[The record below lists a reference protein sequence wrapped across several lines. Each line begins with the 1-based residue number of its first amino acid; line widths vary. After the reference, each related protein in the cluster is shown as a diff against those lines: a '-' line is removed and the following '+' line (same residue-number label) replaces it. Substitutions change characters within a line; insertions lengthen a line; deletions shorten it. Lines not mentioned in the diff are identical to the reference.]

1 MVRDQLSVLSAFLAV
16 AEERSFTRAA
26 KRLGVSPSAL
36 SHAMRGLEER
46 FGVRL
51 LARTTRSV
59 APTDAGEQLI
69 ARLRPAL
76 GDIQG
81 ALDLISGLRGRPA
94 GRVRLVVSPLAATT
108 VLAPKLGQFARD
120 YPDVVLD
127 VTTDESRVDL
137 VAAGFDAGILLGEFI
152 ERDMVVI
159 RVSPDLRPAIVGS
172 PRYFESHPKPA
183 LPRDLLGHRC
193 INFRHGSAGVYRWEF
208 DKGKQSLT
216 VAVNGPL
223 IVDDVELLIRA
234 AIDDVGLAFVDQ
246 ERVAQHLASGALVR
260 VLEDWCPPFP
270 GFFLYYPSQRQLPAA
285 LSALIETL
293 RLSRPLRDRSSFPRP
308 RGTAPLGS

>member
-1 MVRDQLSVLSAFLAV
+1 MVRDELSVLSAFLAV

-26 KRLGVSPSAL
+26 QRLGVSTSAL
-36 SHAMRGLEER
+36 SHAIRGLEER

-69 ARLRPAL
+69 ARLHPAL
-76 GDIQG
+76 GDIRG
-81 ALDLISGLRGRPA
+81 ALDLISGFRDRPA
-94 GRVRLVVSPLAATT
+94 GRVRLVVSPLAATR

-137 VAAGFDAGILLGEFI
+137 VAARFDAGIHFGEFI
-152 ERDMVVI
+152 ERDMVAV
-159 RVSPDLRPAIVGS
+159 RVSKDHRPAIVGS
-172 PRYFESHPKPA
+172 PSYFESHPKPA
-183 LPRDLLGHRC
+183 SPRDLLSHRC
-193 INFRHGSAGVYRWEF
+193 INYRHGSAGVYRWEF
-208 DKGKQSLT
+208 DKGKQSLA

-223 IVDDVELLIRA
+223 IVNDVEIMIRA
-234 AIDDVGLAFVDQ
+234 AIDGVGLAFMSE
-246 ERVAQHLASGALVR
+246 ERAAPHLASGALVR

-270 GFFLYYPSQRQLPAA
+270 GFFLYYPSRRQLPAA

-293 RLSRPLRDRSSFPRP
+293 RLK
-308 RGTAPLGS
+308 